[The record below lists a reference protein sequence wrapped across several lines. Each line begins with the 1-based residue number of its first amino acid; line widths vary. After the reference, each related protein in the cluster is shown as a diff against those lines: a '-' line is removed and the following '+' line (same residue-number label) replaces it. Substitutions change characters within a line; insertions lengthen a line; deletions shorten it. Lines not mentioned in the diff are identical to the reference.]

1 MTFLYNY
8 TDNHPDP
15 VFHGQTT
22 MSVPPALL
30 LIINL
35 NVANVEWGC
44 GTGNDDLHR
53 RWKQTHGPGRWPK
66 LGINYRVVVLAIVFN
81 CGDA

>member
-8 TDNHPDP
+8 TDNQPDP

-22 MSVPPALL
+22 TPVPPALL

-35 NVANVEWGC
+35 NVANVGWDR

-53 RWKQTHGPGRWPK
+53 RRKQTHGSGRRPK